1 MAWVQEHFAR
11 VEFFTDA
18 QRVRW
23 CPTWWEH
30 PEAVERLK
38 AAWLAY
44 RMIDVSDDL
53 AAVSE
58 WWLHHWDPH
67 RLILFH
73 DMGPFANRDAER
85 GHLSSKNNQRV
96 RPVPALPPEDWN
108 PARLG
113 PERRLGAGPRM
124 VPRPFF
130 VQSPT

>member
-1 MAWVQEHFAR
+1 M
-11 VEFFTDA
+11 
-18 QRVRW
+18 
-23 CPTWWEH
+23 
-30 PEAVERLK
+30 ERLK